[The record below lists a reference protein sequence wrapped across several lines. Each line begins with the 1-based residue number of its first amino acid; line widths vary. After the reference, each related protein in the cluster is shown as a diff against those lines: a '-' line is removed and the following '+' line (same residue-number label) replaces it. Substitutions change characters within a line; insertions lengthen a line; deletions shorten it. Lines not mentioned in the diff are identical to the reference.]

1 MTLYCKH
8 FHTTQVTDELMDTP
22 TSRDRIL
29 TAGLSLF
36 LKDGVETSSVAD
48 LCRAAGVSNG
58 SFFHHFSSKDELAL
72 EIVLALRREYWD
84 FILTEMEPHADAFD
98 GVAGV
103 IRAAFA
109 YQSRF
114 PDRYKLGRSDEA
126 SWMRGNE
133 HRLRE
138 DNAPYRGRAARWI
151 AAHAAAGRLPVLL
164 PEIYG
169 ALLFGSP
176 HWIILNAHSGPE
188 PTDFEAS
195 RDQLVATIGKAL
207 GL

>member
-1 MTLYCKH
+1 MP
-8 FHTTQVTDELMDTP
+8 QVTDKIMDAP
-22 TSRDRIL
+22 SSRDRIL
-29 TAGLSLF
+29 AAGLDLF
-36 LKDGVETSSVAD
+36 LKAGVESSSVAD
-48 LCRAAGVSNG
+48 ICRAAGVSNG
-58 SFFHHFSSKDELAL
+58 SFFHHFPNKDELAL

-84 FILTEMEPHADAFD
+84 FVLAEMESHTDALA

-109 YQSRF
+109 YQRRF

-126 SWMRGNE
+126 PWMRGNE
-133 HRLRE
+133 PRLRD

-151 AAHAAAGRLPVLL
+151 AAHAAAGRLPFLL

-176 HWIILNAHSGPE
+176 HWIILNAHSGAE
-188 PTDFEAS
+188 PTDLEAAA
-195 RDQLVATIGKAL
+195 DQLVATVQKAL
-207 GL
+207 KL